1 MALPARK
8 NFMLNTNSKLL
19 YNDACGVFNVRKK
32 KKMNF
37 ITPLFFVFA
46 VVMFVMAVISLWWNK
61 IVFVCELIA
70 AILSLAIVIISTVNI
85 KRYVTHIVIDA
96 MKVIGGN
103 GEVFINNIF
112 VPVAII
118 GTNNEI
124 VAVNDIFTKN
134 LCNDTNPLGDSISDY
149 LSNGNADSM
158 YEENGT
164 DTFHNGKWYIVFAV
178 KNKESSVVYFIDDN
192 AYKTNSDEYVQTR
205 PVVAIVSFDNKEELE
220 RETEE
225 GKASQI
231 TVLVEKEIVK
241 WVTSTTGFYKKINDG
256 RYLVVMEERYIK
268 QFIEE
273 KFKVLDAIRAIKIND
288 CMNATISIGIGR
300 GGRTLKECELW
311 ARQAL
316 DMALGRGGD
325 QVAVKKAEAYQ
336 FFGGVS
342 KGIEKRDK
350 VRTRVIAATLSDHIA
365 NSSNVMI
372 MGHRFS
378 DLDSVGASIG
388 MWSAV
393 VKGLHRNAYIVI
405 DRQQTLAKSLVAS
418 FEKSGFE
425 SIFKTEDEALDII
438 DDHTLLIIV
447 DTHSPNFLESKAVY
461 ERCKRVVVIDHHR
474 MMVNRID
481 NAIVFYHEPYASSA
495 SEMTAEL
502 VQYIGHNTI
511 SRLES
516 EALLAGIML
525 DTKNFVLRTGVRT
538 FEAAAYLKSNGADT
552 VEVKR
557 LFSNSIDTY
566 KVKYKLVSEAEI
578 FNYCA
583 IACADEN
590 IPDIRIASA
599 QAADELLG
607 IENVKASFVMYP
619 TGKTINISA
628 RSLGDLNVQ
637 VIMEAL
643 GGGGH
648 QTMAACQLANVSLAE
663 ARERLVSI
671 INELEINKTATQNSV

>member
-1 MALPARK
+1 M
-8 NFMLNTNSKLL
+8 
-19 YNDACGVFNVRKK
+19 RKK
-32 KKMNF
+32 NIANF
-37 ITPLFFVFA
+37 ITPLFLVFA
-46 VVMFVMAVISLWWNK
+46 ISMFIMAGISFWWNSIIFICELAIALISL
-61 IVFVCELIA
+61 VL
-70 AILSLAIVIISTVNI
+70 VIIEIINL
-85 KRYVTHIVIDA
+85 KRYVSKIITESVNA
-96 MKVIGGN
+96 
-103 GEVFINNIF
+103 INNNDENTIENIA

-118 GTNNEI
+118 GEHDEIITVNEL
-124 VAVNDIFTKN
+124 FKKKLCKN
-134 LCNDTNPLGDSISDY
+134 LNPVGDSILSY
-149 LSNGNADSM
+149 LSNGNINTLYDD
-158 YEENGT
+158 NGT
-164 DTFHNGKWYIVFAV
+164 DTFHNEKWYIAFAV
-178 KNKESSVVYFIDDN
+178 KNKGSSVVYFIDDN
-192 AYKTNSDEYVQTR
+192 LYKANSDEYINSR
-205 PVVAIVSFDNKEELE
+205 PVVAIVAFDNKEELE

-231 TVLVEKEIVK
+231 TLLVEKAIGK
-241 WVTSTTGFYKKINDG
+241 WVASTTGFYKKIKSG
-256 RYLVVMEERYIK
+256 RYVVVMEERYIK
-268 QFIEE
+268 HFIDE
-273 KFKVLDAIRAIKIND
+273 KFKILEEIRSIKIND
-288 CMNATISIGIGR
+288 RMNATISIGVGR
-300 GGRTLKECELW
+300 GGSTFKECELW
-311 ARQAL
+311 AKQAL

-325 QVAVKKAEAYQ
+325 QVAVKKSETYR

-350 VRTRVIAATLSDHIA
+350 VRTRVIAATLSDHIN
-365 NSSNVMI
+365 NSSNVII

-393 VKGLHRNAYIVI
+393 VKGLHKNAYIVI
-405 DRQQTLAKSLVAS
+405 NRQQTLAKSLVAS
-418 FEKSGFE
+418 FEKAGFE
-425 SIFKTEDEALDII
+425 SIFKSEDEVFDII
-438 DDHTLLIIV
+438 DDHSLLIIV
-447 DTHSPNFLESKAVY
+447 DTHSPNFLESKEVY
-461 ERCKRVVVIDHHR
+461 EHCKRVVVIDHHR
-474 MMVNRID
+474 MMVNHID
-481 NAIVFYHEPYASSA
+481 NALVFYHEPYASSA

-502 VQYIGHNTI
+502 VQYLGNDSL

-516 EALLAGIML
+516 EALLAGITL

-578 FNYCA
+578 FNNCA

-607 IENVKASFVMYP
+607 IDNVKASFVIYP

-648 QTMAACQLANVSLAE
+648 QTMAACQLNDVSLAE
-663 ARERLVSI
+663 ARERLISI
-671 INELEINKTATQNSV
+671 INDMEMNESAAQQNEQKS

>member
-1 MALPARK
+1 M
-8 NFMLNTNSKLL
+8 
-19 YNDACGVFNVRKK
+19 RKK
-32 KKMNF
+32 KNKIAF
-37 ITPLFFVFA
+37 ITPLFLVFA
-46 VVMFVMAVISLWWNK
+46 VAMFLMAAMSFWWDKVI
-61 IVFVCELIA
+61 FVCELIT
-70 AILSLAIVIISTVNI
+70 AIIALALVIIGIVSI
-85 KRYVTHIVIDA
+85 KRYTTLIISEA
-96 MKVIGGN
+96 TKSIG
-103 GEVFINNIF
+103 EDVMQTIENIS

-118 GTNNEI
+118 GEYNEI
-124 VAVNDIFTKN
+124 VAANTLFRKK
-134 LCNDTNPLGDSISDY
+134 LCGSSNPLGDSISEY
-149 LSNGNADSM
+149 LSNDNLDTM
-158 YEENGT
+158 YGDNGV
-164 DTFHNGKWYIVFAV
+164 DTFHDGKWYIAFAV
-178 KNKESSVVYFIDDN
+178 KNQKSSVVYFVDDN
-192 AYKTNSDEYVQTR
+192 KYKVNSDEYINSR
-205 PVVAIVSFDNKEELE
+205 PVIAIIAFDNKEELE

-231 TVLVEKEIVK
+231 TVLVEKAIVK
-241 WVTSTTGFYKKINDG
+241 WVASTTGFYKKTNNG

-273 KFKVLDAIRAIKIND
+273 KFKILEEIRSIKIND
-288 CMNATISIGIGR
+288 RMNATISIGVGR
-300 GGRTLKECELW
+300 GGTTFKECELW

-325 QVAVKKAEAYQ
+325 QVAVKKSETYR

-350 VRTRVIAATLSDHIA
+350 VRTRVIAATLSDHIN
-365 NSSNVMI
+365 NSSNVVI

-393 VKGLHRNAYIVI
+393 VKGLHRNAYIVL
-405 DRQQTLAKSLVAS
+405 DKQQTLAKSLVAS
-418 FEKSGFE
+418 FEKAGFE
-425 SIFKTEDEALDII
+425 SIFKSESEALDII

-461 ERCKRVVVIDHHR
+461 DRCKRVVVIDHHR
-474 MMVNRID
+474 MMVNHID
-481 NAIVFYHEPYASSA
+481 NALVFYHEPYASSA

-502 VQYIGHNTI
+502 VQYLGKDTI

-516 EALLAGIML
+516 EALLSGIML

-538 FEAAAYLKSNGADT
+538 FEAAAYLRSNGADT

-566 KVKYKLVSEAEI
+566 KVKYKLVSDAEI
-578 FNYCA
+578 FNSCA
-583 IACADEN
+583 IACADEDV
-590 IPDIRIASA
+590 PDIRIASS

-619 TGKTINISA
+619 TGKTVNISA
-628 RSLGDLNVQ
+628 RSLGDVNVQ

-648 QTMAACQLANVSLAE
+648 QTMAACQLDNVSMAE

-671 INELEINKTATQNSV
+671 ISGLEVNKTVAQNEQKA

>member
-1 MALPARK
+1 M
-8 NFMLNTNSKLL
+8 S
-19 YNDACGVFNVRKK
+19 VRKK
-32 KKMNF
+32 ENKNF
-37 ITPLFFVFA
+37 IMPLFMVFA
-46 VVMFVMAVISLWWNK
+46 VVMFAMAFVTIKYDLLLFFGEIVISAAALTVTILSIVKMKQYISKVLISSANRIFKDETKTIDDICIPAVILGEENE
-61 IVFVCELIA
+61 IIA
-70 AILSLAIVIISTVNI
+70 A
-85 KRYVTHIVIDA
+85 
-96 MKVIGGN
+96 
-103 GEVFINNIF
+103 
-112 VPVAII
+112 
-118 GTNNEI
+118 NEL
-124 VAVNDIFTKN
+124 FRKN
-134 LCNDTNPLGDSISDY
+134 VCCDNEPLGDSIVHY
-149 LSNGNADSM
+149 LSSANPESLFDT
-158 YEENGT
+158 NGT
-164 DTFHNGKWYIVFAV
+164 DTCCNGKWYLAFAI
-178 KNKESSVVYFIDDN
+178 KHDCGSIVYFIDDDN
-192 AYKTNSDEYVQTR
+192 YKKNSDEFLESR
-205 PVVAIVSFDNKEELE
+205 PVVAIVAFDNKDELE
-220 RETEE
+220 REAEE
-225 GKASQI
+225 GEAIKI
-231 TVLVEKEIVK
+231 TVAVEQAIVK
-241 WVTSTTGFYKKINDG
+241 WVGTTTGFYKKMSGG
-256 RYLVVMEERYIK
+256 RYVVVMEERNIK
-268 QFIEE
+268 KFIEE
-273 KFKVLDAIRAIKIND
+273 KFKILDEIRDIKIND
-288 CMNATISIGIGR
+288 RLNATVSIGVGH
-300 GGRTLKECELW
+300 GGSSFKENEQW

-325 QVAVKKAEAYQ
+325 QVAVKKSDSYK
-336 FFGGVS
+336 FFGGLS
-342 KGIEKRDK
+342 KGVEKRDK
-350 VRTRVIAATLSDHIA
+350 VRTRVIAATLTNHIN
-365 NSSNVMI
+365 NSSNIII

-393 VKGLHRNAYIVI
+393 VKGLHKNAYIVLN
-405 DRQQTLAKSLVAS
+405 RQQTLAKSLVAC

-425 SIFKTEDEALDII
+425 SIFKTESEAMDLLDE
-438 DDHTLLIIV
+438 HTLLIIV
-447 DTHSPNFLESKAVY
+447 DTHSPNFLESKAIY

-474 MMVNRID
+474 MMVNHID
-481 NAIVFYHEPYASSA
+481 KALVFYHEPYASSA

-502 VQYIGHNTI
+502 VQYLGNDSL

-516 EALLAGIML
+516 EALLSGIML

-583 IACADEN
+583 IACADED

-607 IENVKASFVMYP
+607 IENVKASFVMYK
-619 TGKTINISA
+619 TGKTMNISA

-648 QTMAACQLANVSLAE
+648 QTMAACQMEGVSAAE

-671 INELEINKTATQNSV
+671 ISELDVNKLNQNNQK